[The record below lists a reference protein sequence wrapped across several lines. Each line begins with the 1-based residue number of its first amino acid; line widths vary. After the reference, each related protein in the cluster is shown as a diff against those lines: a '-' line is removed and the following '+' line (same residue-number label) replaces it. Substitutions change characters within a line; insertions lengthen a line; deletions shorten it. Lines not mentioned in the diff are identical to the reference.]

1 MIHSADT
8 RPDLRALA
16 RAASRALSRIADAP
30 HTVTDDESVHRATRA
45 LVEARSLAAQA
56 ARNLGVES

>member
-1 MIHSADT
+1 MTIEA
-8 RPDLRALA
+8 PAADLRALA
-16 RAASRALSRIADAP
+16 RQAARALARIADAP
-30 HTVTDDESVHRATRA
+30 HTVQDPESEHRATRA

>member
-1 MIHSADT
+1 MTIEVPAV
-8 RPDLRALA
+8 DLRALA
-16 RAASRALSRIADAP
+16 REAARALTRIANAP
-30 HTVTDDESVHRATRA
+30 HTARDPESEHRATRA